1 MPANPLKGLYEMRRR
16 ELAAQSLLEEG
27 LSRREVL
34 RRGAVAGAGVMV
46 GPTLLAACG
55 DDDDDKG
62 SGGGGGSS
70 DEINL
75 LSWEGYQAD
84 AWLKEFTKKSGIKVN
99 VTNVGS
105 PAEMFAKVK
114 ASPGQFDVIYNTAGW
129 FDQYVQSGLII
140 PIDESKVPN
149 VKEISDAFPWRD
161 ATSVKGTNYGIL
173 YTWGAQPLGWNAAE
187 VPGDYDISQYV
198 GRRGHPGRLEHLL
211 GRAVQGEGDDL
222 RRSHLGRA
230 DDPAG
235 DRHQEPLQ
243 AQRRRTSRS
252 SARASS
258 SSAPGEEAHERVRR
272 PDEHVR
278 HGRGDHRLREP

>member
-16 ELAAQSLLEEG
+16 ELAAKSLLEEG

-34 RRGAVAGAGVMV
+34 RRGAVAGAGVVV

-55 DDDDDKG
+55 DDDDNG
-62 SGGGGGSS
+62 SGGGGRR
-70 DEINL
+70 L
-75 LSWEGYQAD
+75 LRRDQHPELGGLPRGRVDQGVHEEG
-84 AWLKEFTKKSGIKVN
+84 GIKVN

-114 ASPGQFDVIYNTAGW
+114 ASPGQFDIIYNTAGW
-129 FDQYVQSGLII
+129 FDQYVQSDLII

-198 GRRGHPGRLEHLL
+198 
-211 GRAVQGEGDDL
+211 DDK
-222 RRSHLGRA
+222 GIPA
-230 DDPAG
+230 DWNIFWDEQFKGKVTIFDDPTSV
-235 DRHQEPLQ
+235 EPMIPL
-243 AQRRRTSRS
+243 ALGIRTPTS
-252 SARASS
+252 
-258 SSAPGEEAHERVRR
+258 
-272 PDEHVR
+272 
-278 HGRGDHRLREP
+278 